1 MATVTKTIGTSS
13 RDYSTIS
20 AWEADLSEASI
31 YSNGD
36 DAVGEMYADSTF
48 TDNVVTFNGGTSIGG
63 SSGQDLNSVKLTVA
77 AGSRHDGTAESGALL
92 KPTAG
97 SGGGGVMLRVARDDF
112 TIEWLDISL
121 DSLDATTSRG
131 AIALN
136 SGCGNVT
143 IRNML
148 IHGVNH
154 TANTSGP
161 IGITSEEALTTSE
174 TWYFLNNII
183 YNIEKSSSNASSLA
197 INVHA
202 FKGTLHIYNNTI
214 YNIKS
219 QGAGEDAVG
228 IRFGGGTH
236 VQANIKNNIVAG
248 LDEGDLAAA
257 YWMEEN
263 PDSNRVLNSATN
275 LSDDTADAAKD
286 AEDFDVSKNDSSA
299 LIGKTLAQIDF
310 VSTATGS
317 EDLHISQSSVCIG
330 AGTDLGTTG
339 GVQTDINGR
348 DRDAKGD
355 TWDIGA
361 HEFTAVARY
370 ASAFVMFVD

>member
-1 MATVTKTIGTSS
+1 
-13 RDYSTIS
+13 
-20 AWEADLSEASI
+20 
-31 YSNGD
+31 
-36 DAVGEMYADSTF
+36 
-48 TDNVVTFNGGTSIGG
+48 
-63 SSGQDLNSVKLTVA
+63 
-77 AGSRHDGTAESGALL
+77 
-92 KPTAG
+92 
-97 SGGGGVMLRVARDDF
+97 MLRVARDDF

-121 DSLDATTSRG
+121 DSLDSTSSRG

-154 TANTSGP
+154 TANTSGSV
-161 IGITSEEALTTSE
+161 GITSEEALTTSE

-183 YNIEKSSSNASSLA
+183 YNIEKSSSNASAYA
-197 INVHA
+197 INAHA
-202 FKGTLHIYNNTI
+202 FKGTLHVYNNTI

-228 IRFGGGTH
+228 IRFGDGTH
-236 VQANIKNNIVAG
+236 VQANIKNNIVSG

-257 YWMEEN
+257 YWMEES

-299 LIGKTLAQIDF
+299 LIGKTLAQIAF
-310 VSTATGS
+310 VSTTSGS
-317 EDLHISQSSVCIG
+317 EDLHITAGSVCVG

-348 DRDAKGD
+348 DRDSEGD

-361 HEFTAVARY
+361 HELVADDTG
-370 ASAFVMFVD
+370 AAFIMFVD